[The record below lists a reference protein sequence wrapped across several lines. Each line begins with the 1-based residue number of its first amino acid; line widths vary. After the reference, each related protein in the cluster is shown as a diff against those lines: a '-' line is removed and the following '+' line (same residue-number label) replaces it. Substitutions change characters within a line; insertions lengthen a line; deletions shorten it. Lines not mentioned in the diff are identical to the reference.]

1 MGVMSKSSIQTTT
14 GRFADTVKHLG
25 LPDDTPVEI
34 TIQLSD
40 DEKIVRLNA
49 LLAEAEDGKAMLP
62 EPVEERLE
70 RLHAAH
76 PKA

>member
-1 MGVMSKSSIQTTT
+1 MSKSSIQTTT
-14 GRFADTVKHLG
+14 GRFANTVKHLG

-40 DEKIVRLNA
+40 DEKIARLNA
-49 LLAEAEDGKAMLP
+49 LLAEAEKGEATPP
-62 EPVEERLE
+62 EPLTERLG

>member
-1 MGVMSKSSIQTTT
+1 MSKSSIQTTT
-14 GRFADTVKHLG
+14 GRFANTVKHLG

-40 DEKIVRLNA
+40 DEKIDRLNT
-49 LLAEAEDGKAMLP
+49 LLAEAEKGEAAPP
-62 EPVEERLE
+62 EPLAERLE